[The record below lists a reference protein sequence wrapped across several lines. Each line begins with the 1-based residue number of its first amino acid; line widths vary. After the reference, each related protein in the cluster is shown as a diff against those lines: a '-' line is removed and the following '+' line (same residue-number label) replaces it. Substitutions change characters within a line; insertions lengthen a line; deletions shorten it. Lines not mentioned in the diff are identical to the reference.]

1 MDRITVA
8 EAERNFPALLN
19 RVYSEGISVE
29 LQRGDSVI
37 AYLCPAQPQSAMKI
51 RDLAAFLAGLP
62 KLQDDAD
69 AFSEDLRSIRRELPA
84 EADPWA

>member
-8 EAERNFPALLN
+8 EAERDFPALLN
-19 RVYSEGISVE
+19 RVYSQGISFE

-37 AYLCPAQPQSAMKI
+37 AYLCPAQPQSALKI
-51 RDLAAFLAGLP
+51 HDLAAFLDGLP

-69 AFSEDLRSIRRELPA
+69 AFSEDLRSIRRELPP
-84 EADPWA
+84 EADPWG